1 MSLPVPLYIGLRYLR
16 ARHRHRFI
24 SFISLVSTLGI
35 ALGLTAVIAVMS
47 VMNGF
52 HTEIRDRLLGMVSHI
67 SVSEPGRRLRN
78 WEDLA
83 ERLETFP
90 EIVAS
95 APFIEGQ
102 GMLLFRDRVSG
113 VGLRGMLPEP
123 ETRTSRIARHMAE
136 GSLDQLESGAYR
148 IVLGDELAA
157 HLKARVGDQV
167 TLIVPRATSTIAG
180 LLPKFRRFEVVG
192 IFDLDMRTYDRHL
205 ALLHLDDARQ
215 ALALGEGEVG
225 GVKAR
230 LRDLFKAPWLADR
243 LREELGKRYWV
254 LDWSKLDNGF
264 FKAVQMEKTMLF
276 LLLML
281 IVLVA
286 AFNIISAL
294 LMTVLEKRSDIAVL
308 RTLGMTRRGTLQIF
322 MLQGLA
328 IGLGGT
334 ALGIGGGVALSLNLQ
349 VVVGLIEKLFS
360 FKLFSPEVYYISEIP
375 SQLLWGDV
383 LIAAG
388 ASIALSV
395 IAALYPARK
404 VLQVMPAEVLRYE

>member
-1 MSLPVPLYIGLRYLR
+1 MNLPVPLYVGLRYLR

-67 SVSEPGRRLRN
+67 SVSEPDRRL
-78 WEDLA
+78 EDWRGLA
-83 ERLETFP
+83 EQLEQNP
-90 EIVAS
+90 EVVAS

-102 GMLLFRDRVSG
+102 GMLLHRDRVSG
-113 VGLRGMLPEP
+113 VGLRGMLPALEA
-123 ETRTSRIARHMAE
+123 EASRIAEHIKK
-136 GSLDQLESGAYR
+136 GSLDQLEAGAYR
-148 IVLGDELAA
+148 IVLGDELAR
-157 HLKARVGDQV
+157 HLNVRVGDQV
-167 TLIVPRATSTIAG
+167 TLIVPRAASTIAG

-192 IFDLDMRTYDRHL
+192 IFDLDMRSYDRHL
-205 ALLHLDDARQ
+205 ALVHLDDARQ

-225 GVKAR
+225 GLKVR
-230 LRDLFKAPWLADR
+230 LQDLFKAPWLADQ
-243 LREELGKRYWV
+243 LREELGGRYWV
-254 LDWSKLDNGF
+254 LDWSDLDSGF
-264 FKAVQMEKTMLF
+264 FKAIQMEKTMLF

-286 AFNIISAL
+286 AFNIISTL

-308 RTLGMTRRGTLQIF
+308 RTLGMTRRGTLQVF
-322 MLQGLA
+322 LLQGLA
-328 IGLGGT
+328 IGIGGT
-334 ALGIGGGVALSLNLQ
+334 VLGVGGGLALSHNLQ
-349 VVVGLIEKLFS
+349 VVVGVIEKAFS

-383 LIAAG
+383 
-388 ASIALSV
+388 V
-395 IAALYPARK
+395 IAAVASIILSIIAAVYPARK
-404 VLQVMPAEVLRYE
+404 ALQVMPAEVLRYE